1 MKIVFSAAKLR
12 LKVEKTKKKLNN
24 KLRIKNYFV
33 PLHQNCEKLT
43 MGERIKK
50 LKKIRIHREG
60 TSELLYSAIAV
71 VAIATGL
78 WYAFSTP
85 LPCIIVT
92 VVLTVAW
99 LIALN
104 FYRCPIRYFNGDSEK
119 LVVAPADGKIVV
131 VEEAEENEYFHDKR
145 LMISIF
151 MSPLNVHANWF
162 PVDGRVK
169 FVHHQNGN
177 YHKAWLPKASEENE
191 HADIMITTPQG
202 DDILVRQIAGAMAR
216 RIVTY
221 AKPEEEC
228 YIDQHLGF
236 IKLGSRVDVYLPLTA
251 KACVTL
257 GQPTTGD
264 QTVIAKLA

>member
-1 MKIVFSAAKLR
+1 LQASI
-12 LKVEKTKKKLNN
+12 TTIND
-24 KLRIKNYFV
+24 
-33 PLHQNCEKLT
+33 P
-43 MGERIKK
+43 MGEKIKK

-60 TSELLYSAIAV
+60 TNELTLSALAIA
-71 VAIATGL
+71 AIAWLIWYGFHSHIFL
-78 WYAFSTP
+78 WAF
-85 LPCIIVT
+85 LIVFGT
-92 VVLTVAW
+92 AW

-131 VEEAEENEYFHDKR
+131 VEEAEENTYFHDKR

-162 PVDGRVK
+162 PVDGKVK
-169 FVHHQNGN
+169 FVKHFNGN

-191 HADIMITTPQG
+191 HADIMITTPDGQ
-202 DDILVRQIAGAMAR
+202 DILVRQIAGALAR

-221 AKPEEEC
+221 AKAEEEC
-228 YIDQHLGF
+228 YIDEHLGF
-236 IKLGSRVDVYLPLTA
+236 IKLGSRVDVFLPLTA
-251 KACVTL
+251 KPCITMD
-257 GQPTTGD
+257 QPTTGD

>member
-1 MKIVFSAAKLR
+1 MYLCII
-12 LKVEKTKKKLNN
+12 KTTDYYL
-24 KLRIKNYFV
+24 
-33 PLHQNCEKLT
+33 

-60 TSELLYSAIAV
+60 TNELTLSMLAIV
-71 VAIATGL
+71 IISCVL
-78 WYAFSTP
+78 WYFIESPIPFWAF
-85 LPCIIVT
+85 IIVFG
-92 VVLTVAW
+92 LAW
-99 LIALN
+99 MMALN
-104 FYRCPIRYFNGDSEK
+104 FYRCPIRYFNGDTDK

-131 VEEAEENEYFHDKR
+131 IEETVENEYFHDKR

-162 PVDGRVK
+162 PVDGKVK

-191 HADIMITTPQG
+191 HADIMIETPDGQEV
-202 DDILVRQIAGAMAR
+202 LVRQIAGAMAR

-221 AKPEEEC
+221 AKPDEEC
-228 YIDQHLGF
+228 YIDEHLGF
-236 IKLGSRVDVYLPLTA
+236 IKLGSRVDVFLPLGT
-251 KACVTL
+251 KPIVTM

-264 QTVIAKLA
+264 QTVIAKMK

>member
-1 MKIVFSAAKLR
+1 
-12 LKVEKTKKKLNN
+12 
-24 KLRIKNYFV
+24 
-33 PLHQNCEKLT
+33 

-60 TSELLYSAIAV
+60 TNELTISAL
-71 VAIATGL
+71 AIIGIGALIWYGL
-78 WYAFSTP
+78 HINILFWIFM
-85 LPCIIVT
+85 IIFGA
-92 VVLTVAW
+92 AW
-99 LIALN
+99 LMALN
-104 FYRCPIRYFNGDSEK
+104 FYRCPIRYFNCDTDK

-131 VEEAEENEYFHDKR
+131 IEEVEETEYFHDKR

-162 PVDGRVK
+162 PVDGKVK

-191 HADIMITTPQG
+191 HADIMITTPEGQ
-202 DDILVRQIAGAMAR
+202 DVLVRQIAGAMAR

-228 YIDQHLGF
+228 YIDEHLGF
-236 IKLGSRVDVYLPLTA
+236 IKLGSRVDVYLPIGTEIR
-251 KACVTL
+251 CRMD
-257 GQPTTGD
+257 QPTTGD
-264 QTVIAKLA
+264 QTVIAKLK